1 MHMKG
6 TRPKELTVQGTIF
19 PAKWDEN
26 RNVVRIVIDTTDE
39 DEYFIDQNKNGRELL
54 GFINRK
60 VEITGTVRETDDNE
74 FIFNVRTYT
83 LLDDPANS
91 KAA

>member
-1 MHMKG
+1 MHMRG
-6 TRPKELTVQGTIF
+6 TKPKELTVRGTIF

-26 RNVVRIVIDTTDE
+26 RNVVNIVIDTTDE
-39 DEYFIDQNKNGRELL
+39 DEYLIDQNKNGRELL

-91 KAA
+91 KAV